1 MCEAVE
7 ADEAP
12 TVEGGQGGHEDFVL
26 KSSNEDRRVHLILLI
41 NSPFASNIH
50 AKTNFIPINTQY
62 RLKSRIEKVFVLKFI
77 FSTCCLAIEMSE

>member
-1 MCEAVE
+1 MAGKGWRLCEAVE

-50 AKTNFIPINTQY
+50 AKTNFIHINTHTLQNSKY
-62 RLKSRIEKVFVLKFI
+62 FLPQINI
-77 FSTCCLAIEMSE
+77 FNMLPRH

>member
-50 AKTNFIPINTQY
+50 AKTNFIPINTHY
-62 RLKSRIEKVFVLKFI
+62 RLKSRIFVLKLI